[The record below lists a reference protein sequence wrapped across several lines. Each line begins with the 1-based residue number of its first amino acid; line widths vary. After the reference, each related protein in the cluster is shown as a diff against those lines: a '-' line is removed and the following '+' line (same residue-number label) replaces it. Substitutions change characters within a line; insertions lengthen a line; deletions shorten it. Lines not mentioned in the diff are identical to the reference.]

1 MDSIVGYFRFGSW
14 HTLLQILWALLPY
27 LAMAWVV
34 PYKDVLWWPWP
45 WLNLQVLC
53 VVYCFTEKGLAI
65 LLKHVFFS
73 EMVIINLVTFPF
85 SNVPVLGDEE
95 ISKNQKIRAKNDAA
109 LAVLNAPGAWENQK
123 LPAWVPY
130 DEDETRIFFWLL
142 NWSWQEDEYPDEMR
156 QKKYKNLAKL
166 YSLPRSFFPML
177 MKRAYAY
184 TIVLAVYAVYSFGCW
199 LLYVRPTQS
208 EAEKKFDAAL
218 RGYKY

>member
-1 MDSIVGYFRFGSW
+1 MDSIVGYFRFGFW

-34 PYKDVLWWPWP
+34 DVLWWPWP

-53 VVYCFTEKGLAI
+53 VVYCFTQKGLAI
-65 LLKHVFFS
+65 LLKYVFFS
-73 EMVIINLVTFPF
+73 EMFFVNLVMWVFLNK
-85 SNVPVLGDEE
+85 SVEEE
-95 ISKNQKIRAKNDAA
+95 ISTNENLRAKNDAA
-109 LAVLNAPGAWENQK
+109 LAMLNAPGAWENQK

-130 DEDETRIFFWLL
+130 DEDETRIFFRLL
-142 NWSWQEDEYPDEMR
+142 DMQWDADEYPDEMR

-177 MKRAYAY
+177 RRRAYAY
-184 TIVLAVYAVYSFGCW
+184 TIVLALYAVCCVACW

-208 EAEKKFDAAL
+208 EAERKFEEGL
-218 RGYKY
+218 KGCKYYARR